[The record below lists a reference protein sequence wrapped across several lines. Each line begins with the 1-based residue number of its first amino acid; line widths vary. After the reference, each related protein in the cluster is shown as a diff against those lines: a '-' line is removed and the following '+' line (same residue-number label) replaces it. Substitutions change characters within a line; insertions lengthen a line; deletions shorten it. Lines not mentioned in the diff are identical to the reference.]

1 MFTSVV
7 RKSVKIKSSKDNYWI
22 GGNLLKSTK
31 KKKHISL
38 IVKKK
43 NRNWTGFN
51 FVYMCENHFYGGLK
65 LIERERERE
74 LFKVKYKEIKIE
86 QKKR

>member
-22 GGNLLKSTK
+22 GGNLLKSNK

-43 NRNWTGFN
+43 R
-51 FVYMCENHFYGGLK
+51 
-65 LIERERERE
+65 IEIG
-74 LFKVKYKEIKIE
+74 KV
-86 QKKR
+86 